1 MVILNSGLETIL
13 RYTLVPIIKTG
24 TDVAD
29 TISANISGVIDSSN
43 LDLGDDYAEQLME
56 LSKK

>member
-1 MVILNSGLETIL
+1 M

-24 TDVAD
+24 TDIAD
-29 TISANISGVIDSSN
+29 TISANVDEVISTDN
-43 LDLGDDYAEQLME
+43 LDISDDYVEQLKE